1 MIWAK
6 KSTFC
11 LFKTDIEAKNL
22 FAKGGFRSED
32 TGEFLHLQHKYS
44 KLLSWAENLNKLFT
58 VMGVKFKF
66 SAQDR
71 DLEYLFWRSKN
82 LPVPSD
88 IIPPLIM
95 PLTVQQICNMKHK
108 QSQEMTY
115 IQNISIW
122 SG

>member
-1 MIWAK
+1 
-6 KSTFC
+6 
-11 LFKTDIEAKNL
+11 
-22 FAKGGFRSED
+22 
-32 TGEFLHLQHKYS
+32 
-44 KLLSWAENLNKLFT
+44 
-58 VMGVKFKF
+58 MGVKFKF

-95 PLTVQQICNMKHK
+95 PVTVQQICNMKHK